1 MANTQDEIKGINI
14 DEIKKR
20 LLDLRAQLEHDVAV
34 KQAQV
39 AETGSDDLDPNRGG
53 ISNHM
58 ADDANETADQATML
72 TLQHTA
78 ERQLDHVNE
87 ALARIEEG
95 NYGTCTNCGKQINPA
110 RLEASPFSTL
120 CIDCQ
125 NLSDRGRL

>member
-1 MANTQDEIKGINI
+1 MANTQDEIKGIDI
-14 DEIKKR
+14 EEIKKR

-39 AETGSDDLDPNRGG
+39 AETGSDDLDSNRGG
-53 ISNHM
+53 VSNHM

-72 TLQHTA
+72 TLQHSA

-87 ALARIEEG
+87 ALERIADG
-95 NYGTCTNCGKQINPA
+95 KYGTCTNCGNKINPD

-125 NLSDRGRL
+125 NLSDKGKL

>member
-1 MANTQDEIKGINI
+1 MADTQEEIQGIDI
-14 DEIKKR
+14 EEMKKR
-20 LLDLRAQLEHDVAV
+20 LIELRAQLEHDISV
-34 KQAQV
+34 KEAQV
-39 AETGSDDLDPNRGG
+39 AETGGDDLDPNRGG
-53 ISNHM
+53 VSNHM

-72 TLQHTA
+72 TLQHSA

-87 ALARIEEG
+87 ALARIADG
-95 NYGTCTNCGKQINPA
+95 KYGTCSNCGKKINPA